1 MIAHCEQS
9 LLATFVAFK
18 KNKKGG
24 ECAAPPFLWG
34 RKLISF

>member
-1 MIAHCEQS
+1 MGRLSAVF
-9 LLATFVAFK
+9 AAFE